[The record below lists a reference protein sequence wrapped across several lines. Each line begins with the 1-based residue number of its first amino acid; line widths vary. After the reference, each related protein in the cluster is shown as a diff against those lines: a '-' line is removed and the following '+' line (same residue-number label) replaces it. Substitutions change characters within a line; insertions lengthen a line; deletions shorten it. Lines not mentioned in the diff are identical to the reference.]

1 MSGKRI
7 GTSKSGAWPMRSGEP
22 PPPAYFVG
30 ERQALGARAVGIDLD
45 GLSLSLEGLDDALA
59 EALRGR
65 FGTWAAE
72 TGPGALKV
80 EVGREERACFLD
92 PAAEPEFTAVFLAC
106 DGDRVRYLS
115 YRVAGWFDAGPGG
128 EGRLLLSR
136 GGEEPTLRSFENY
149 VRAAVAWQ
157 AATHGGALVH
167 AASAVRNGKG
177 YLFYGESGAGK
188 STFAE
193 VNRRGT
199 ILSDDLSLVLPG
211 AGGEPELLGSP
222 FRGTYEGGAPVRG
235 RFPLAAAFRLVKGE
249 RAQVVPVPRVLA
261 FGQLVGNLAFLAEA
275 FDARPDLFASVERA
289 FAGVPLRHL
298 RFRKDESY
306 WDAIEEAGL

>member
-1 MSGKRI
+1 MTGRRT
-7 GTSKSGAWPMRSGEP
+7 GRSKSGTWLLRAGEP
-22 PPPAYFVG
+22 PPADFFG
-30 ERQALGARAVGIDLD
+30 EERVAPGDRAVGVDLG
-45 GLSLSLEGLDDALA
+45 GLAFTLEGLDDDLA
-59 EALRGR
+59 EALRAR
-65 FGTWAAE
+65 FGIFAAG
-72 TGPGALKV
+72 TGPGALRV
-80 EVGREERACFLD
+80 RVGREERECFLE
-92 PAAEPEFTAVFLAC
+92 PASEPEFTAVFLAC
-106 DGDRVRYLS
+106 DGARVRYLS

-136 GGEEPTLRSFENY
+136 GGGEPTLRSFENY

-157 AATHGGALVH
+157 AASLGGALVH
-167 AASAVRNGKG
+167 AASAVRDEKG

-211 AGGEPELLGSP
+211 AGGQPELLGSP

-249 RAQVVPVPRVLA
+249 RAEVVSVPRVLA

-275 FDARPDLFASVERA
+275 FDARPDLFASVERT
-289 FAGVPLRHL
+289 FATVPLRQL
-298 RFRKDESY
+298 RFRKDDSY
-306 WDAIEEAGL
+306 WDAIAEAGL

>member
-1 MSGKRI
+1 LNGKRI
-7 GTSKSGAWPMRSGEP
+7 GTSKSGAWTMRSGDP
-22 PPPAYFVG
+22 PPPAFFALERAPLGDRVVG
-30 ERQALGARAVGIDLD
+30 VDLG
-45 GLSLSLEGLDDALA
+45 GLAFSLEGLDDDLA
-59 EALRGR
+59 GALRDR
-65 FGTWAAE
+65 FGIWAAE
-72 TGPGALKV
+72 RVPGALRVK
-80 EVGREERACFLD
+80 VGREERVCFLE

-136 GGEEPTLRSFENY
+136 GGSEPALRSFENY

-157 AATHGGALVH
+157 AASLGGALVH
-167 AASAVRNGKG
+167 AASAVRDGKG

-199 ILSDDLSLVLPG
+199 ILSDDLSVVLPG
-211 AGGEPELLGSP
+211 EGGRPELLGSP
-222 FRGTYEGGAPVRG
+222 FRGTYEEGAPVRG

-249 RAQVVPVPRVLA
+249 CAEVVSVPRVLA

-289 FAGVPLRHL
+289 FAKVPLRQL
-298 RFRKDESY
+298 RFRKDDSY